1 MKAIFREPLLVFL
14 LLGGGIFVLFQQVS
28 NDALPD
34 NTEIVVTKEQIQT
47 LRLGFEKVWQRSPG
61 AGELSALIQSYI
73 QEEVLYREAL
83 VLGLDKNDGVVRR
96 RLSQKMQFLSE
107 DLADLEQADDSTLQS
122 YLDDHVDQYM
132 QPARFSFRQIYFNV
146 SKRGQQA
153 TQSETESLLIKLKK
167 GEVDG
172 KASGDSI
179 MISHQFDLMRET
191 EVARILGAQFMQALR
206 ETPTGSW
213 QGPIESGFGQHL
225 VFIDEFVESKASRL
239 NDVRQQVVRDWSA
252 EKRKE
257 TNQAIYETLR
267 QRYQIVVEEDAERDS
282 TEKSSVK
289 LSMGPVSR

>member
-1 MKAIFREPLLVFL
+1 MLVFL
-14 LLGGGIFVLFQQVS
+14 LLGGGIFVLFQQVL

-47 LRLGFEKVWQRSPG
+47 LRLGFERVWQRSPG
-61 AGELSALIQSYI
+61 ARELSALIQSYI

-107 DLADLEQADDSTLQS
+107 DLADLEQADDNTLQS

-132 QPARFSFRQIYFNV
+132 QPARFSFRQIYFNA

-191 EVARILGAQFMQALR
+191 EVVRILGAQFMQALR

-213 QGPIESGFGQHL
+213 QGPIKSGFGQHL

-257 TNQAIYETLR
+257 TNQAIYEKLR
-267 QRYQIVVEEDAERDS
+267 QRYQVVVEEDAEKDGA
-282 TEKSSVK
+282 EKSSVK
-289 LSMGPVSR
+289 LSMGPVSQ

>member
-1 MKAIFREPLLVFL
+1 MLVFL
-14 LLGGGIFVLFQQVS
+14 LLGSGIFVLFQQVS

-47 LRLGFEKVWQRSPG
+47 LRLGFERVWQRSPG
-61 AGELSALIQSYI
+61 ARELSALIQSYI

-83 VLGLDKNDGVVRR
+83 ALGLDKNDGVVRR

-107 DLADLEQADDSTLQS
+107 DLADLEQANDKTLQS

-132 QPARFSFRQIYFNV
+132 QPARFSFRQIYFNA
-146 SKRGQQA
+146 SKRGQS
-153 TQSETESLLIKLKK
+153 TQSEAESLLIKLKK
-167 GEVDG
+167 GRLDG

-257 TNQAIYETLR
+257 TNQAIYAKLR
-267 QRYQIVVEEDAERDS
+267 QRYQVVVEEDAEKDGA
-282 TEKSSVK
+282 EKSSVK
-289 LSMGPVSR
+289 LSMGPVSQ

>member
-1 MKAIFREPLLVFL
+1 MLVFL

-47 LRLGFEKVWQRSPG
+47 LRLGFERVWQRSPG
-61 AGELSALIQSYI
+61 ARELSALIQSHI

-83 VLGLDKNDGVVRR
+83 ALGLDKNDGVVRR

-107 DLADLEQADDSTLQS
+107 DLADLEQANDKTLQS

-132 QPARFSFRQIYFNV
+132 QPARFSFRQIYFNA

-153 TQSETESLLIKLKK
+153 TQSEAESLLIKLKK
-167 GEVDG
+167 GRLDG

-257 TNQAIYETLR
+257 TNQAIYAKLR
-267 QRYQIVVEEDAERDS
+267 QRYQVVVEEDAEKDGA
-282 TEKSSVK
+282 EKSSVK
-289 LSMGPVSR
+289 LSMGPVSQ